1 MQHVQSTC
9 KNITTSNMYSTV
21 CMLTCKNHVTK
32 NLVLL
37 EELSPPQRVSV
48 WVTEGVPINNPLCPW
63 HVRTCKSNM
72 IFFVLIGATCMSWIV
87 QHACW
92 IHVDMLFFATCNF
105 NWCWHAAC
113 CNMHVLNFATCNF
126 DSCWHAC
133 FCNMHVLNYATCNF
147 TWCWHAFFRN
157 MQFELM
163 LTCIFVQHECLN
175 YATCNFTWCWH
186 AHVISMHVN
195 MQFYLN
201 MHVGCSQHGPFFL
214 MRKAFWTLSKAR
226 GVARWATEG
235 AART

>member
-1 MQHVQSTC
+1 MDMLCLQHACLQLC
-9 KNITTSNMYSTV
+9 NMHV
-21 CMLTCKNHVTK
+21 RMMLTCF
-32 NLVLL
+32 VL
-37 EELSPPQRVSV
+37 QHAC
-48 WVTEGVPINNPLCPW
+48 W
-63 HVRTCKSNM
+63 TCFVSNM
-72 IFFVLIGATCMSWIV
+72 HVLNYATCMSIM
-87 QHACW
+87 QHAFLNN
-92 IHVDMLFFATCNF
+92 VDMLFFATCNF

-214 MRKAFWTLSKAR
+214 MPSPYPCLAVCRHLLVFPHTHTSAMENELLTSFFRFLCSW
-226 GVARWATEG
+226 
-235 AART
+235 